1 MSALVAKGAS
11 FSSRNGDGKTPI
23 DLANEN
29 GHSSVVALL
38 NVYEMMVRVYCLNG
52 CPLVFWGGG
61 ESGEGTKRSAPTA
74 LHRSASHPPLPF
86 PRVHL
91 QALHEGSDDEDDDL
105 VAFGAG
111 SVFEELDRLR
121 TDQGTA
127 STSAA
132 AVDTD
137 GSSSG
142 ADDPS
147 DEQPLLTEV

>member
-1 MSALVAKGAS
+1 MPA
-11 FSSRNGDGKTPI
+11 
-23 DLANEN
+23 
-29 GHSSVVALL
+29 
-38 NVYEMMVRVYCLNG
+38 RVL
-52 CPLVFWGGG
+52 GGG
-61 ESGEGTKRSAPTA
+61 RKWGRHEKKCSDRFAP
-74 LHRSASHPPLPF
+74 LRLSPPPLPF